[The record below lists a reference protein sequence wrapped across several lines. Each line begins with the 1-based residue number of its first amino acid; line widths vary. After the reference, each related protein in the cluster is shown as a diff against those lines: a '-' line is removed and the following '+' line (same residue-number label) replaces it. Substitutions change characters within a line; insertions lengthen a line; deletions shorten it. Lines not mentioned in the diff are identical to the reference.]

1 MQAIAQRLKL
11 HLVDYLIDKGKLKQ
25 QLSLF
30 LADTTLPHVEHSGVI
45 ELSYRRTMGTLHVI
59 GVDFQHRL
67 GVHTGGIG
75 SYKILIGFLTDGL
88 LRIMTRSEEHTSE
101 LQSRQYLVCSLL
113 LEKKKILKAC
123 IP

>member
-88 LRIMTRSEEHTSE
+88 LRIMTHQNTAGKSTGRSEERRVGKE
-101 LQSRQYLVCSLL
+101 CRSRWSPYH
-113 LEKKKILKAC
+113 
-123 IP
+123 